1 MYQVVTKALSPPFQS
16 TLFHPTSHLKTDR
29 KRTSAEVRFVVAPA
43 SEGVARTTGGNY
55 GTHIYDPLWVGQNDL
70 NININP
76 RKGCPTHKGS
86 WVLVALFTPIHRL
99 YEPRMGAIYDH
110 HQIYMVKKCYFD
122 LCSFCVIIRIEFGPS
137 RGDCKGNRK

>member
-1 MYQVVTKALSPPFQS
+1 MYQTVTKAPSPPFQS

-99 YEPRMGAIYDH
+99 YEPRMGATTNRTSSRRS
-110 HQIYMVKKCYFD
+110 
-122 LCSFCVIIRIEFGPS
+122 LRIEIPMDTTRQDLS
-137 RGDCKGNRK
+137 NA